1 MAGLTPAE
9 AARRAGV
16 DPGEVEDFVR
26 LGILRPDDEAL
37 LSIGD
42 VRRIGLLRMLEEGG
56 LPRAGI
62 AAGFEQGILTLDFV
76 DSPDYQ
82 RFPML
87 TAETFESAAART
99 GVPLPMATMIREA
112 AGLGSAQP
120 EDLMREDEQQVLPFV
135 AAQVRLG
142 FDPVAIER
150 LLRAMS
156 DNTRRLAEAEAEWWR
171 SQVTEPGLEA
181 GRKSDELAD
190 PDQSNNL
197 NRAEEVAMLAIFH
210 AQQAQTW
217 SVNIFQ
223 AFGYLLEGAGLYQRP
238 DRPPTICFLDI
249 TGYTRLTQERGDR
262 AAAELAETLS
272 RIVNRTSVANGGR
285 AVKWLGDGVM
295 FWFRDPGPGVLA
307 ALDMVD
313 GVRSAGLPPAHV
325 GLHIGPVVRQ
335 QGDFYGQTVN
345 IAARIADYARPGEV
359 LVTGAVVEAAE
370 AGSNA
375 AHLAFAAIGPVELK
389 GVSGAME
396 LHAAKRSA

>member
-9 AARRAGV
+9 AAERAGV
-16 DPGEVEDFVR
+16 DPSEVDDFVR
-26 LGILRPDDEAL
+26 LRILRPDADGR
-37 LSIGD
+37 LSISD
-42 VRRIGLLRMLEEGG
+42 VRRIGLLRMLEDGG
-56 LPRAGI
+56 LPREGI
-62 AAGFEQGILTLDFV
+62 AAGFEQGLLTLDFV
-76 DSPDYQ
+76 EGPEYQ
-82 RFPML
+82 RFAML
-87 TAETFESAAART
+87 TGETFEAAAART
-99 GVPLPMATMIREA
+99 NVPIQMVTMIREA
-112 AGLGSAQP
+112 AGLGAAQP
-120 EDLMREDEQQVLPFV
+120 GDLMREDELQVLPFV

-142 FDPVAIER
+142 FDPIAIER

-156 DNTRRLAEAEAEWWR
+156 DNTRKLAEAEAEWWR

-181 GRKSDELAD
+181 GRRGDELAD
-190 PDQSNNL
+190 PDQANNL
-197 NRAEEVAMLAIFH
+197 NRAEEAAMLAIFH

-262 AAAELAETLS
+262 AAAELAETLG
-272 RIVNRTSVANGGR
+272 RIVNRTSMANGGR

-313 GVRSAGLPPAHV
+313 GVRAAGLPPAHV
-325 GLHIGPVVRQ
+325 GLHIGPVITQ
-335 QGDFYGQTVN
+335 QGDYYGQTVN
-345 IAARIADYARPGEV
+345 ISSRIADYARPGEV
-359 LVTGAVVEAAE
+359 LVSRAIVDAAE

-375 AHLAFAAIGPVELK
+375 AELTFAAIGPVELK

-396 LHAAKRSA
+396 LHSARRSA